1 MLTVV
6 GTNSQPQLDPSLEVW
21 RKIISNQN
29 HILSFEWMVTK
40 MNISPTRIKWA
51 NLARGP
57 PYDSGR
63 ISSSTNHIIAA
74 LQVTWQIAQMKSA
87 ESSRTRNH
95 LRTWSPQAYVG
106 FQPGRSHV
114 DTAYD
119 VLSKMSDFF
128 ASYHIIVSKISV
140 GGLVI
145 LVEKKRETWMSQ
157 LQVAD

>member
-1 MLTVV
+1 M
-6 GTNSQPQLDPSLEVW
+6 
-21 RKIISNQN
+21 
-29 HILSFEWMVTK
+29 
-40 MNISPTRIKWA
+40 
-51 NLARGP
+51 
-57 PYDSGR
+57 
-63 ISSSTNHIIAA
+63 
-74 LQVTWQIAQMKSA
+74 
-87 ESSRTRNH
+87 
-95 LRTWSPQAYVG
+95 G